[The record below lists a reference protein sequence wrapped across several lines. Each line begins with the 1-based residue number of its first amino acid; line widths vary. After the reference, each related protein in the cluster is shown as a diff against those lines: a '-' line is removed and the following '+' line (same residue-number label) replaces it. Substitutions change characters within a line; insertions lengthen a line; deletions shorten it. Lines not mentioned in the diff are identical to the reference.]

1 MEDWTKVT
9 SGHKQIGGSHDIH
22 WIAEGLPG
30 AGNLMLFNN
39 GEYLLE
45 QTPQSYAFEINP
57 YIDSTGNSTIVY
69 VNPPNAGYT
78 KWTAPDRNQ
87 MKSTKNLS
95 KQVSWVYYTKNSDN
109 LYSTIGSSAGRLS
122 NGNTLICAMTSGHIV
137 EVTYGD
143 SGDGGSLNGDP
154 QIVWEYICPITGDG
168 IRDSIDDQYPMYN
181 SIFRAYRYT
190 ADFPAFGGH
199 ILVPGGTIAGRLKGT
214 ADVLLNNGVS
224 SIGKSLEMNI
234 TKQNQNV
241 QLRISNVTTQTDV
254 SIYGMNG
261 KLVHQ
266 WSGLSGKNLVLNSKQ
281 LSTGVYICRIKS
293 GKQRYEIPIQM
304 FSR

>member
-181 SIFRAYRYT
+181 SIFRAYRYH
-190 ADFPAFGGH
+190 P
-199 ILVPGGTIAGRLKGT
+199 
-214 ADVLLNNGVS
+214 
-224 SIGKSLEMNI
+224 
-234 TKQNQNV
+234 
-241 QLRISNVTTQTDV
+241 
-254 SIYGMNG
+254 
-261 KLVHQ
+261 
-266 WSGLSGKNLVLNSKQ
+266 
-281 LSTGVYICRIKS
+281 
-293 GKQRYEIPIQM
+293 
-304 FSR
+304 